1 MLFLWFVGCFS
12 IVDLI
17 FFPYFP
23 LGLLWLFW
31 GLFSLLSCFFGVF
44 FCVFL
49 DADIPVESDT
59 DDDGAPRISLAEM
72 LEDLHISEDATGG
85 EGAEMLTE

>member
-1 MLFLWFVGCFS
+1 MLVLWFVGCFW
-12 IVDLI
+12 VVGLI
-17 FFPYFP
+17 FFPPFSRGVAQVP
-23 LGLLWLFW
+23 W
-31 GLFSLLSCFFGVF
+31 GLFPVLSWF
-44 FCVFL
+44 FCVFV

-72 LEDLHISEDATGG
+72 LEDLHISQDATGG